1 MTAFTRRHPSV
12 NFIFFAFVLVLTMM
26 TEHPAIALTSLAA
39 AVCYALCCVGG
50 KRLLRQL
57 RFIVP
62 LMLLAGLLN
71 PLTSHLGETVLFR
84 FPWGSVCTLEAV
96 LYGVFAAIR
105 LAAVLFWFVCW
116 NSVITSD
123 KFLYL
128 FGGLF
133 PSLSLTLCMGLRFVP
148 RLLRRMREVSQA
160 QKCLRPDSRGL
171 RHAGRV
177 VSVTVTWA
185 LESALDTAGSMK
197 SRGYGLR
204 GRTAY
209 SPYRFGVRDIAA
221 LACIVLPGAAALTGR
236 LCGWFAFTF
245 YPTLSGAQGVRTV
258 LSAACFGL
266 LAAYPLILEG
276 KEALLWRASRSVT

>member
-1 MTAFTRRHPSV
+1 MTAFARRHPSV
-12 NFIFFAFVLVLTMM
+12 NFIFFVFVLLLTMM
-26 TEHPAIALTSLAA
+26 TEHPAIVLISLFCAVSLTL
-39 AVCYALCCVGG
+39 LCVGG

-57 RFIVP
+57 RLIVP
-62 LMLLAGLLN
+62 LMLFAAILN
-71 PLTSHLGETVLFR
+71 PLTSKLGETVLFQ

-96 LYGVFAAIR
+96 LFGAFSAIR

-116 NSVITSD
+116 NSVVTSD

-128 FGGLF
+128 FGGVF

-148 RLLRRMREVSQA
+148 RLLSRMREVSQA
-160 QKCLRPDSRGL
+160 QKCLLPDVKGL

-185 LESALDTAGSMK
+185 LESALDTANSMK

-209 SPYRFGVRDIAA
+209 SPYRFGAHDGIA
-221 LACIVLPGAAALTGR
+221 LGWIVLFGAAALTGR
-236 LCGWFAFTF
+236 FSGRFAFAF
-245 YPTLSGAQGVRTV
+245 YPTLTGEHGISTV
-258 LSAACFGL
+258 IYAACFGL
-266 LAAYPLILEG
+266 LAAYPLISEG
-276 KEALLWRASRSVT
+276 KEALSWRALR

>member
-1 MTAFTRRHPSV
+1 MTAFARRHPTV
-12 NFIFFAFVLVLTMM
+12 NFIFFAFVLALTMM
-26 TEHPAIALTSLAA
+26 TEHPAITGISLLA
-39 AVCYALCCVGG
+39 AVCFALCCVGAG
-50 KRLLRQL
+50 RLLRQL
-57 RFIVP
+57 RLIVP
-62 LMLLAGLLN
+62 LMLLAALLN
-71 PLTSHLGETVLFR
+71 PLTSQLGETVLFR
-84 FPWGSVCTLEAV
+84 FPWGRVCTLEAV

-128 FGGLF
+128 FGGVF

-148 RLLRRMREVSQA
+148 RLLHRMREVSQA
-160 QKCLRPDSRGL
+160 QKCLYPDRRGL

-185 LESALDTAGSMK
+185 LESALDTANSMK

-209 SPYRFGVRDIAA
+209 SPYRFGSGDAIA
-221 LACIVLPGAAALTGR
+221 LAWIVLLGAAVLVGRFCGKLSFDFYPALTGGR
-236 LCGWFAFTF
+236 SIWTALC
-245 YPTLSGAQGVRTV
+245 
-258 LSAACFGL
+258 AACFGL
-266 LAAYPLILEG
+266 LAAYPLISEG
-276 KEALLWRASRSVT
+276 KEALLWRASR

>member
-1 MTAFTRRHPSV
+1 MTAFARRHPTV
-12 NFIFFAFVLVLTMM
+12 NFIFFAFVLALTMM
-26 TEHPAIALTSLAA
+26 TEHPAIALISLAC
-39 AVCYALCCVGG
+39 AVCYALCCVSAG
-50 KRLLRQL
+50 RLLRQL
-57 RFIVP
+57 RLIVP
-62 LMLLAGLLN
+62 LMLLAALLN
-71 PLTSHLGETVLFR
+71 PLTSHLGETALFR

-96 LYGVFAAIR
+96 LFGAFAAVR

-148 RLLRRMREVSQA
+148 RLLHRMREVSQA
-160 QKCLRPDSRGL
+160 QKCLRPDGGGL

-185 LESALDTAGSMK
+185 LESALETANSMK

-204 GRTAY
+204 GRTTY
-209 SPYRFGVRDIAA
+209 SPYRFDPGDAIA
-221 LACIVLPGAAALTGR
+221 LAWIVLLGAAVIAGR
-236 LCGWFAFTF
+236 VSGGLSFDF
-245 YPTLSGAQGVRTV
+245 YPAMTGGRGIITV
-258 LSAACFGL
+258 LCAACFGL
-266 LAAYPLILEG
+266 LAAYPLISEG
-276 KEALLWRASRSVT
+276 KEALTWRASR

>member
-1 MTAFTRRHPSV
+1 MTAFARRHPSV
-12 NFIFFAFVLVLTMM
+12 NFIFFAFVLLLTMM
-26 TEHPAIALTSLAA
+26 TEHPAIALTSLLSAM
-39 AVCYALCCVGG
+39 CFALCCVGG
-50 KRLLRQL
+50 RRLLRQL
-57 RFIVP
+57 RLIVP

-71 PLTSHLGETVLFR
+71 PLTSHLGQTVLFR
-84 FPWGSVCTLEAV
+84 FPWGSACTLEAV

-128 FGGLF
+128 FGGVF

-148 RLLRRMREVSQA
+148 RLLHRTREVSQA
-160 QKCLRPDSRGL
+160 QRCLHPDSGGI

-177 VSVTVTWA
+177 VSITVTWA
-185 LESALDTAGSMK
+185 LESALDTANSMK

-209 SPYRFGVRDIAA
+209 SPYRFGIQDGIA
-221 LACIVLPGAAALTGR
+221 LAWIVLLGAAALTGR
-236 LCGWFAFTF
+236 FSGWFSFAF
-245 YPTLSGAQGVRTV
+245 YPTLDGAHSIRTV
-258 LSAACFGL
+258 IYAVSFGL
-266 LAAYPLILEG
+266 LATYPLIIEG
-276 KEALLWRASRSVT
+276 KEALLWRALR

>member
-1 MTAFTRRHPSV
+1 MTAFARRHPSV
-12 NFIFFAFVLVLTMM
+12 NFIFFAVVLLLSMM
-26 TEHPAIALTSLAA
+26 TEHPVIALLSLLS
-39 AVCYALCCVGG
+39 AVSFALCCVGG

-57 RFIVP
+57 RLIAP
-62 LMLLAGLLN
+62 LMLLAAVLN
-71 PLTSHLGETVLFR
+71 PLTSKLGETVLFF

-96 LYGVFAAIR
+96 LYGAFAAIR

-148 RLLRRMREVSQA
+148 RLMQRMREVSQA
-160 QKCLRPDSRGL
+160 QKCLRPDAKGL

-185 LESALDTAGSMK
+185 LERALDTASSMK

-209 SPYRFGVRDIAA
+209 TPYRFGARDGIA
-221 LACIVLPGAAALTGR
+221 LAWIVLLGAGALTGR
-236 LCGWFAFTF
+236 FSGWFSFAF
-245 YPTLSGAQGVRTV
+245 YPTLHGAHGIPTALCAV
-258 LSAACFGL
+258 CFGL
-266 LAAYPLILEG
+266 LAAYPLISEG
-276 KEALLWRASRSVT
+276 REALSWRALR

>member
-1 MTAFTRRHPSV
+1 MTAFARRHPSV
-12 NFIFFAFVLVLTMM
+12 NFIFFVFVLLLTML
-26 TEHPAIALTSLAA
+26 TEHPAIALTSLLC
-39 AVCYALCCVGG
+39 AVCFALYCVGG
-50 KRLLRQL
+50 RRLLRQL
-57 RFIVP
+57 RLIVP

-96 LYGVFAAIR
+96 LYGIFAAIR
-105 LAAVLFWFVCW
+105 LASVLFWFVCW

-128 FGGLF
+128 FGGVF

-148 RLLRRMREVSQA
+148 RLLHRMREVSQA
-160 QKCLRPDSRGL
+160 QKCLHAEAKGL

-177 VSVTVTWA
+177 VSITVTWA
-185 LESALDTAGSMK
+185 LESALDTANSMK

-209 SPYRFGVRDIAA
+209 SPFRFGAEDGIA
-221 LACIVLPGAAALTGR
+221 LGWIILLGAAALTGR
-236 LCGWFAFTF
+236 FCGWFSFTF
-245 YPTLSGAQGVRTV
+245 YPSLHSESGICTV
-258 LSAACFGL
+258 ISAACFGL

-276 KEALLWRASRSVT
+276 KEALLWRASR

>member
-1 MTAFTRRHPSV
+1 MTAFARRHPSI
-12 NFIFFAFVLVLTMM
+12 NFIFFVVVLLLTMM
-26 TEHPAIALTSLAA
+26 TEHPAIALLSLLI
-39 AVCYALCCVGG
+39 AVSFALCCVGG

-57 RFIVP
+57 RLIVP
-62 LMLLAGLLN
+62 LMLLAAILN
-71 PLTSHLGETVLFR
+71 PLTSKLGETVLFR

-128 FGGLF
+128 FGGAF

-148 RLLRRMREVSQA
+148 RLLRRMREVSQT
-160 QKCLRPDSRGL
+160 QKCLQPDKRGL

-185 LESALDTAGSMK
+185 FESAMDTANSMK

-209 SPYRFGVRDIAA
+209 SPYRFAAQDAVA
-221 LACIVLPGAAALTGR
+221 LAWIVLLGAAALTGR
-236 LCGWFAFTF
+236 FSGWYAFEF
-245 YPTLSGAQGVRTV
+245 YPTLNGEHGICTV
-258 LSAACFGL
+258 ISAACFGV
-266 LAAYPLILEG
+266 LAAYPLISEG
-276 KEALLWRASRSVT
+276 KEALSWRVLR

>member
-1 MTAFTRRHPSV
+1 MTAFARRHPTV

-26 TEHPAIALTSLAA
+26 TEHPAIVLISLFC
-39 AVCYALCCVGG
+39 AVCYALCCVGAG
-50 KRLLRQL
+50 RLLRQL
-57 RFIVP
+57 RLIVP
-62 LMLLAGLLN
+62 LMLLAALLN

-96 LYGVFAAIR
+96 LFGAFAAVR

-128 FGGLF
+128 FGGVF

-148 RLLRRMREVSQA
+148 RLIRRMREVSQA
-160 QKCLRPDSRGL
+160 QKCLRPDRGGL
-171 RHAGRV
+171 RHAGKV

-185 LESALDTAGSMK
+185 LESALDTANSMK

-204 GRTAY
+204 GRTAFA
-209 SPYRFGVRDIAA
+209 PYRFGGRDTIA
-221 LACIVLPGAAALTGR
+221 LMWIVLLGAAALTGR
-236 LCGWFAFTF
+236 FCGWFSFAF
-245 YPTLSGAQGVRTV
+245 YPTLSGAQGIRTA
-258 LSAACFGL
+258 LCAICFGL
-266 LAAYPLILEG
+266 LAAYPLITEG
-276 KEALLWRASRSVT
+276 KEALLWRASR